1 MKWNER
7 DVAMWDDKS
16 ATKTHFVWLQKSPV
30 CATECQRGK
39 EKGEKPPLTVEMCK
53 GGCGVL
59 PIGAWGGW
67 LHLPLLVII
76 IYVVVYDF
84 WLGEMDRWIV
94 CHTHTHTHTQ
104 WARCVNVLNRI
115 RAKNQANNKQHEKRR
130 ERPTHRAVNVTTQRL
145 APPPVAYINRI

>member
-1 MKWNER
+1 MPE
-7 DVAMWDDKS
+7 
-16 ATKTHFVWLQKSPV
+16 
-30 CATECQRGK
+30 GK
-39 EKGEKPPLTVEMCK
+39 GEKGEKPPLTVEMCK

-94 CHTHTHTHTQ
+94 CHTHTHIRTHSEPGVSM
-104 WARCVNVLNRI
+104 C
-115 RAKNQANNKQHEKRR
+115 
-130 ERPTHRAVNVTTQRL
+130 
-145 APPPVAYINRI
+145 